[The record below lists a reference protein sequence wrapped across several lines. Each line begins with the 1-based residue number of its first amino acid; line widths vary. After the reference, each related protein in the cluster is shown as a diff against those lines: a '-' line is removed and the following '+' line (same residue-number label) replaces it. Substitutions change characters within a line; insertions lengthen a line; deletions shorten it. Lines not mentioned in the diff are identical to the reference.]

1 MKQVRL
7 FDSDNQGYMDAARFY
22 MDLPFRGMEYF
33 EYDALARKYVIT
45 WDDGKEE
52 MVEWNT

>member
-7 FDSDNQGYMDAARFY
+7 FDSNHQGYLDAARFY
-22 MDLPFRGMEYF
+22 MDLPFLGTEYF
-33 EYDALARKYVIT
+33 EYDALAGKYVIT

-52 MVEWNT
+52 SVEWNA